1 MVKTELTG
9 ADSIAVALEELGVEI
24 VFAITGAGNLAICDA
39 IASRGSTRL
48 IFVHH
53 EQAALMA
60 AQGLTRTTGK
70 LGVALVTTGGGS
82 TNALTGIVGANMDS
96 IPLILITGNE
106 SSVHTN
112 TDNELRIWGVQG
124 FDSKQVFAPV
134 SKASHRVRSADSIY
148 DTVINAALVAQQPRA
163 GVVTIDVPMD
173 LQRKPLSSN
182 RSTSKTSTRH
192 AALKSFHNADGV
204 LEEGLNAAKNALNKA
219 KRPVVLLGA
228 GLKNNLTRKEIRKLI
243 TDLGIPT
250 LLSWSAIDLLDSEH
264 EMNFGRSGIYGDR
277 FSNMI
282 VQNSDLVISIGSR
295 LAIPQLSYDANDFAR
310 HAEIVVVDIDIKELE
325 KFVGERWTPVQA
337 DASEFLSG
345 LVNLVETSTD
355 LHIWIDKC
363 REIRS
368 SFPRRA
374 QTVSAPPIG
383 SSDKYVNSYDVVY
396 EISDQ
401 AGDCDIF
408 VTDMGT
414 GLLAGFYG
422 LDINGNQQLATSLGL
437 GEMGYGL
444 PAAIGSQFANPDST
458 VICLNADG
466 GMMMNLQELQTVA
479 HHKLPIKLVIFNN
492 DGYLMIKNSQ
502 RNLFEGRYVGS
513 NADSGISCPDFE
525 KLSSVFGFEYV
536 KIDGK
541 SNLKNQVSTFLNTS
555 GAVIL
560 EVFMDPEQLFIPR
573 VGTLK
578 AEGGALI
585 SPPLEDMIPL
595 IDEAELRRVMDGNI
609 HPQSIAVRQ
618 NGSLPS
624 TGGQNS

>member
-1 MVKTELTG
+1 MVKAEITG

-173 LQRKPLSSN
+173 LQRKPLSST
-182 RSTSKTSTRH
+182 RSTSKTSARH
-192 AALKSFHNADGV
+192 AALKSYHNADAV
-204 LEEGLNAAKNALNKA
+204 LEEGLNAAKNALKKA
-219 KRPVVLLGA
+219 KRPVLLLGA
-228 GLKNNLTRKEIRKLI
+228 GLKTNLTRNEIRKLVSDI
-243 TDLGIPT
+243 GIPT
-250 LLSWSAIDLLDSEH
+250 LLSWSAIDLLDSKH

-325 KFVGERWTPVQA
+325 KFVGERWIPVQA
-337 DASEFLSG
+337 DASEFLTG
-345 LVNLVETSTD
+345 LSNLVDTKPD
-355 LHIWIDKC
+355 VNNWLDKC
-363 REIRS
+363 HEIRS
-368 SFPRRA
+368 SFPRRE
-374 QTVSAPPIG
+374 QTVSAPTIG
-383 SSDKYVNSYDVVY
+383 SSDKFVNSYDVVY

-401 AGDCDIF
+401 AGDSDIF

-502 RNLFEGRYVGS
+502 KNLFEGRYVGS

-541 SNLKNQVSTFLNTS
+541 SNLKTQVSNFLNAS

-578 AEGGALI
+578 AEGGALV

-595 IDEAELRRVMDGNI
+595 IDEEDLRRVMDGNI

-624 TGGQNS
+624 TRGQNS

>member
-39 IASRGSTRL
+39 IARRGSTRL

-124 FDSKQVFAPV
+124 FDSKQVFGPV

-163 GVVTIDVPMD
+163 GVVTVDVPMD
-173 LQRKPLSSN
+173 LQRKPLTSG
-182 RSTSKTSTRH
+182 RSLSKTSARH
-192 AALKSFHNADGV
+192 ASLNSFTNFDVALKD
-204 LEEGLNAAKNALNKA
+204 GLNTAKQALKNA
-219 KRPVVLLGA
+219 KRPVLLLGA
-228 GLKNNLTRKEIRKLI
+228 GLKGSLSRLEIRRI
-243 TDLGIPT
+243 ISELGIPT
-250 LLSWSAIDLLDSEH
+250 LLSWSAIDLLDSTH

-310 HAEIVVVDIDIKELE
+310 QAEIIVVDIDLKELE
-325 KFVGERWTPVQA
+325 KFVGERWIPVQA
-337 DASEFLSG
+337 DASHFLTG
-345 LVNLVETSTD
+345 LSNLVD
-355 LHIWIDKC
+355 LKVDFKDWLDKC
-363 REIRS
+363 REIKS
-368 SFPRRA
+368 LFPRRG
-374 QTVSAPPIG
+374 QTENAPPLG
-383 SSDKYVNSYDVVY
+383 SQDKFVNSYDVVY

-401 AGDCDIF
+401 AGDNDIF

-414 GLLAGFYG
+414 GLLSGFYG

-444 PAAIGSQFANPDST
+444 PAAIGSQFANPGST

-479 HHKLPIKLVIFNN
+479 HHQLPIKLVIFNN

-502 RNLFEGRYVGS
+502 KNLFEGRYVGS

-525 KLSSVFGFEYV
+525 KLSNVFGFDYV
-536 KIDGK
+536 KIDGH
-541 SNLKNQVSTFLNTS
+541 SDLKNQVSIFLSNP

-578 AEGGALI
+578 AEGGALM

-595 IDEAELRRVMDGNI
+595 IDEADLRRVMDDKI
-609 HPQSIAVRQ
+609 HPQSIAVRK
-618 NGSLPS
+618 NGILPS
-624 TGGQNS
+624 TRGQNS